1 MSQISALCH
10 RIAQARWFENLTV
23 GAIIL
28 NAIVLGLETYP
39 TLSRDY
45 GEELHTANGVFLA
58 YFTVEIAIRIV
69 AYGRRPWAFFR
80 SGWNVFDFVV
90 IGVAY
95 LPGVREN
102 ATFVRLLR
110 VFRLFTLLP
119 DLRVLVAGMVRSFR
133 PLGSLAL
140 LFALVFYVYGMIG
153 WMLFSDIDPAHWGN
167 IGRALLTMF
176 QLVTIEG
183 WYEVQ
188 DVALASEPWAWVYFV
203 SFIVIS
209 AFVLFNMVIGVVINS
224 MEEARAQARAET
236 EEALRAERVALGDP
250 SIELVKRL
258 DALQEAIT
266 DLRAQ
271 LDATP
276 SGSNEAVPPSSARA
290 PHTSETGSAPPA
302 R

>member
-1 MSQISALCH
+1 MSQISALCQS
-10 RIAQARWFENLTV
+10 IVQAWWFENLTI

-39 TLSRDY
+39 ALARDY
-45 GEELHTANGVFLA
+45 GEALHTANEVFLA
-58 YFTVEIAIRIV
+58 YFTVEIAIRIL

-80 SGWNVFDFVV
+80 GGWNVFDFV
-90 IGVAY
+90 IISAAY

-133 PLGSLAL
+133 PLGNLTL
-140 LFALVFYVYGMIG
+140 LFAMVFYVYGMIG
-153 WMLFSDIDPAHWGN
+153 WLLFSDVDPDHWRD

-176 QLVTIEG
+176 QLVTVEG
-183 WYEVQ
+183 WYEIQ
-188 DVALASEPWAWVYFV
+188 DAALASEPWAWIYFV
-203 SFIVIS
+203 SFVIIS

-224 MEEARAQARAET
+224 IEEARDQANAEAEAARRAEL
-236 EEALRAERVALGDP
+236 AASSDP

-271 LDATP
+271 LEATP
-276 SGSNEAVPPSSARA
+276 DDRDEAM
-290 PHTSETGSAPPA
+290 PPA
-302 R
+302 AGASPASGTGTSTRPAR